1 MEITSVAPVGN
12 TQGFLSRGRLAWAS
26 IAAVGGCAALCSL
39 PMLATLLGGGAIA
52 GVLATLASPSVEL
65 AAGAVIFVTVAG
77 VLGLRAKRA
86 RSRRS
91 AGAAKS
97 LTTGVSNIPIACDPL
112 VFSKEQRAEHHQLA
126 TNVIVRWPSQRVE
139 LADGFEFHYRGNE
152 ERFFEIARWV
162 ASEHRCCAWASFALE
177 MDPFTSDDPGAIRL
191 RMRGGVEGKAML
203 KDAFSLLEGDPRAE
217 MFLNPTG
224 TITAEAFAKAKSSTG
239 RGCGC

>member
-1 MEITSVAPVGN
+1 MEITSVAPVEN

-39 PMLATLLGGGAIA
+39 PMLAPLLGGGAI
-52 GVLATLASPSVEL
+52 GVLAALVSPSVEL

-77 VLGLRAKRA
+77 VLGLRAKRTRA
-86 RSRRS
+86 RRS
-91 AGAAKS
+91 PGPAKS

-139 LADGFEFHYRGNE
+139 LADGFEFHYQGTE
-152 ERFFEIARWV
+152 ERFLEIARWV

-191 RMRGGVEGKAML
+191 RMRGGLEGKAML